1 MFLILLLS
9 MNLFAQNSSL
19 NGVRFNGPN
28 DVRLYE
34 TRYRLAAWLGKEC
47 SSDQAYIQSS
57 FQRIIKE
64 LMIDEKLSENSVKI
78 LTDDSVLLYF
88 EDIVNKYYI
97 GDHYSLATN
106 LRFYAIRQLKLVAE
120 SKYRLDAWCE
130 KYYLIFK

>member
-1 MFLILLLS
+1 
-9 MNLFAQNSSL
+9 MNLFAQNSAL

-34 TRYRLAAWLGKEC
+34 TRYRLTAWLGKEC
-47 SSDQAYIQSS
+47 SSDQEYIQSS
-57 FQRIIKE
+57 FQRITKE

-97 GDHYSLATN
+97 GDHYSLTTN